1 MKEIR
6 GIRQWVWQWHKNLS
20 KTRWDEWSKKGQL
33 IEANLDLVLGN
44 DITTPVAITEFNK
57 LGIDK
62 VFDKTKVTIVCD
74 HFTPNKDIKSAEQC
88 KVARTLQE
96 EKEVINYFDVGQMG
110 IEHCLLP
117 EKVL

>member
-1 MKEIR
+1 MGMTMTQKILAKHAGMNE
-6 GIRQWVWQWHKNLS
+6 V
-20 KTRWDEWSKKGQL
+20 KKGQL

-74 HFTPNKDIKSAEQC
+74 HFIYS
-88 KVARTLQE
+88 
-96 EKEVINYFDVGQMG
+96 
-110 IEHCLLP
+110 
-117 EKVL
+117 